1 MTKKSNR
8 VWRIHQVV
16 FKRSKIDAM
25 TLADF
30 APLDEEEREI
40 LRSSKIELHRRMAS
54 DDPEIV
60 LQAFKDSLSQLVV
73 VEDD

>member
-8 VWRIHQVV
+8 VWRIHQIV
-16 FKRSKIDAM
+16 FKRSEIDAM
-25 TLADF
+25 TLEDF
-30 APLDEEEREI
+30 GPLDEEDREI
-40 LRSSKIELHRRMAS
+40 LRNSKIELHHRMAS

-73 VEDD
+73 IEDE